1 MAGIYIHI
9 PFCKRRCDYCA
20 FFSTMLGEEAKS
32 RYVARLCVE
41 AAERNDYLGGKPVSS
56 VYFGG
61 GTPSQLS
68 IGELSDIFAA
78 LKANFQIDSG
88 AEITMEVNPDD
99 ITPAYA
105 AALRSLPV
113 NRISMGVQSF
123 HDSLLGA
130 IHRRHTAEGAVEAYN
145 MLRKAGFDNISI
157 DLIYALPGETLEQ
170 WGEDLR
176 RAIALRPEHVSAY
189 ALSFEEGT
197 PLYAR
202 LGRGEVAELSEDS
215 YAQMYAMLIKA
226 LCSAGY
232 EHYEISNFALPGRRA
247 RHNSSYWTG
256 APYLGL
262 GAGAHSFDGDSR
274 RVNLPDVAKY
284 ISAERV
290 PCESERL
297 TAAEEYDEMVM
308 TRLRTCEGISLPA
321 LEARFGREA
330 RSYIMSMAESY
341 IASGKLKIEG
351 LGGGDLRLKLTEEG
365 VLISDAIIS
374 DLMNPD

>member
-20 FFSTMLGEEAKS
+20 FFSTMLGEEAKK
-32 RYVARLCVE
+32 RYVARLCGE
-41 AAERNDYLGGKPVSS
+41 AAERKDYLGGAAVSS
-56 VYFGG
+56 VYLGG

-68 IGELSDIFAA
+68 IGELADIFGA
-78 LKANFQIDSG
+78 LKANYPIDSG

-99 ITPAYA
+99 ITSTYV

-123 HDSLLGA
+123 HDNLLSA

-145 MLRKAGFDNISI
+145 ILREAGFDNISI

-170 WGEDLR
+170 WGEDLQ

-202 LGRGEVAELSEDS
+202 LGRGEVAELSEDL
-215 YAQMYAMLIKA
+215 YAQMYAMLIDA
-226 LCSAGY
+226 LRSAGY

-262 GAGAHSFDGDSR
+262 GAGAHSFYGGSR

-284 ISAERV
+284 VSAERV
-290 PCESERL
+290 PCEIERL

-308 TRLRTCEGISLPA
+308 TRLRTCEGISLSA
-321 LEARFGREA
+321 LEARFGRKA
-330 RSYIMSMAESY
+330 CSYIESMAKSY
-341 IASGKLKIEG
+341 IALGKLKIEA
-351 LGGGDLRLKLTEEG
+351 LGGDLRMKLTEEG